1 MSLKPGDTVPDFKL
15 YDTERKERSL
25 REFLGGKTVLAFY
38 PGAFTGVCT
47 KEICRLR
54 DSMTTFN
61 ALKANVVGISV
72 DSPFANKGFA
82 EVNGIGFPLLSDF
95 DRRVSKELAGI
106 YDGFGFVPGY
116 TASKRSVFVLDGKGV
131 VRYAWV
137 TENPGEEPPY
147 AEIERAL
154 GAF

>member
-1 MSLKPGDTVPDFKL
+1 MSLKKGDTVPDFKL
-15 YDTERKERSL
+15 FDTERKERSL
-25 REFLGGKTVLAFY
+25 KEFLGGKTVLAFY

-47 KEICRLR
+47 KEVCRLR
-54 DSMTTFN
+54 DSLATFN
-61 ALKANVVGISV
+61 SLKANVIGVSV

-82 EVNGIGFPLLSDF
+82 EVNKLGFPLLSDF
-95 DRRVSKELAGI
+95 DRKVSKEVAGL

-116 TASKRSVFVLDGKGV
+116 TASKRSVFVLDAGAV
-131 VRYAWV
+131 IRWAWS

-147 AEIERAL
+147 DEIERAL

>member
-1 MSLKPGDTVPDFKL
+1 MSLKKGDTVPDFTL
-15 YDTERKERSL
+15 YDTDRKERSL
-25 REFLGGKTVLAFY
+25 KEFLGGRTVLAFY

-54 DSMTTFN
+54 DTMTTFN

-82 EVNGIGFPLLSDF
+82 EVNGISFPLLSDF
-95 DRRVSKELAGI
+95 DRRVSKQLVGI

-116 TASKRSVFVLDGKGV
+116 TASKRSVLVLDANAV
-131 VRYAWV
+131 VRYSWI

-147 AEIERAL
+147 EEIEQALRA
-154 GAF
+154 F